1 MDDLISRQA
10 VINEMKDMYTAAEEW
25 AQGAHD
31 DDTKARAESCMATN
45 VELKLRIEKL
55 PAVHPQRMRGK
66 GRWNVYYHGEE
77 NGKSIFSYTC
87 NQCGYG
93 APYNFIGGVC
103 EQKKWNFCPNCGA
116 EMGGQ
121 DGTT

>member
-1 MDDLISRQA
+1 MRPIDADALMQTLGITDMDCAKCKWYSRAYRQCKRGGDFEDA
-10 VINEMKDMYTAAEEW
+10 CTA
-25 AQGAHD
+25 
-31 DDTKARAESCMATN
+31 
-45 VELKLRIEKL
+45 IEDA
-55 PAVHPQRMRGK
+55 PTIEPQRMRGK

-77 NGKSIFSYTC
+77 NGKSIFSYSC

-116 EMGGQ
+116 DMR
-121 DGTT
+121 GTE